1 MLNASQRRVNKNS
14 LTWWYVLKTS
24 WRCLE
29 DVLKTSWRYLEDV
42 FARRLEDVLKTSWRR
57 MTKTNILVL
66 TKTSSE
72 NLRLRLTYSSWSRR
86 LQDVFLK
93 TNVCWV
99 NTTMHEN
106 CSVKTKTFCGNF
118 QISKLEI
125 VLTVPV
131 FKFLDTALEFSKRQ
145 ASFLIKTVST
155 RWQPIDPSQ
164 LVQMKESDKVT
175 SNNLKIWQ

>member
-14 LTWWYVLKTS
+14 LIWWYFLKPSWRYHCKTSWGCLGKMS

-29 DVLKTSWRYLEDV
+29 DVLKTSWR
-42 FARRLEDVLKTSWRR
+42 R
-57 MTKTNILVL
+57 ILVL

-72 NLRLRLTYSSWSRR
+72 DLRLRRTYSSWSRR

-106 CSVKTKTFCGNF
+106 CRVKTKTFCGNF

-125 VLTVPV
+125 VLTAPV

-145 ASFLIKTVST
+145 ASFLFKTVST
-155 RWQPIDPSQ
+155 RWQAIDPSQ
-164 LVQMKESDKVT
+164 LVQMKESDRVA

>member
-1 MLNASQRRVNKNS
+1 MIRLVNVLKTSLQDALKMSWRRLQNF
-14 LTWWYVLKTS
+14 LKTS
-24 WRCLE
+24 WR
-29 DVLKTSWRYLEDV
+29 
-42 FARRLEDVLKTSWRR
+42 RLENVLKTSWRR